1 MKRLI
6 LAVLIT
12 GAFACSSKGSGNIS
26 SNTDAEAQAS
36 APSLNVVTFNADSAY
51 RHVEAQV
58 NFGPRIPGTSAHAA
72 CVDYITKKLH
82 SYGADTVAVQRLTAD
97 NHRGGTTPVAN
108 ILARYNSGAKRRVL
122 LLAHYDS
129 RPWADNDDDEANHS
143 KPVPG
148 ANDGASGVGVLLELA
163 RCLGEK
169 APAIGVDLLMV
180 DAEDAGDNDV
190 EESWCIGTQEWLKAK
205 PYKSTTRPAYAIL
218 LDMVGGTDAV
228 FYREYMSDRFARSVN
243 DRIWTVAAAS
253 GFADRFNDSQGGAVT
268 DDHIFVNRAGIPAVD
283 IIDAAH
289 PATGSFPPTWHTVAD
304 DLKSISS
311 ATLNA
316 VGQTVANVIYSEK
329 AE

>member
-1 MKRLI
+1 
-6 LAVLIT
+6 
-12 GAFACSSKGSGNIS
+12 
-26 SNTDAEAQAS
+26 
-36 APSLNVVTFNADSAY
+36 
-51 RHVEAQV
+51 
-58 NFGPRIPGTSAHAA
+58 
-72 CVDYITKKLH
+72 
-82 SYGADTVAVQRLTAD
+82 
-97 NHRGGTTPVAN
+97 
-108 ILARYNSGAKRRVL
+108 
-122 LLAHYDS
+122 
-129 RPWADNDDDEANHS
+129 
-143 KPVPG
+143 
-148 ANDGASGVGVLLELA
+148 
-163 RCLGEK
+163 
-169 APAIGVDLLMV
+169 
-180 DAEDAGDNDV
+180 
-190 EESWCIGTQEWLKAK
+190 
-205 PYKSTTRPAYAIL
+205 
-218 LDMVGGTDAV
+218 MVGGTDAV